1 MKVAKTFLPVDDF
14 MQDTAVSKSADNQIV
29 FHFTKEVGDGK

>member
-14 MQDTAVSKSADNQIV
+14 MQDTAVSKSRERV
-29 FHFTKEVGDGK
+29 LCLLGKFP